1 MLDKSFVE
9 IANPGNIDLLF
20 AGSDE
25 LEPASGEEVYE

>member
-9 IANPGNIDLLF
+9 IFNPGNIDLLF

-25 LEPASGEEVYE
+25 LARIGRGSL